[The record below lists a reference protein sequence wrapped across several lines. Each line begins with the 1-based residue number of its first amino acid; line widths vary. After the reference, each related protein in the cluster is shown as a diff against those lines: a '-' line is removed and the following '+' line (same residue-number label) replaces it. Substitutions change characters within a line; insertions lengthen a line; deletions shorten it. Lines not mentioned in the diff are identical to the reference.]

1 LSNAGAAFPPRLKV
15 AAQGCRESIVSRF
28 KFLHAAD
35 IHLDSPLIGLG
46 SRTDAPLARIRAA
59 TREGLKNLVQCA
71 LDERVSFVLVAGDLY
86 DGAWKDMKTGI
97 FAMQQF
103 ARLGHAGIRTF
114 VILGNHDAE
123 SKLTAELP
131 RPDTVHFF
139 GSTAGEVATL
149 ADLGVAVHGRSFRTA
164 AVTDNLARD
173 YAPPVPGMF
182 NIAMLHTALEGGHEH
197 ANYAPCSLE
206 ELRTSGHDYWAL
218 GHVHDH
224 CVHSEHP
231 YVVYPGN
238 VQGRS
243 VRETGPKGAV
253 IVEVEDGHVVHL
265 RHVPLDDVRWARMDL
280 TIRPGGTGDLHET
293 FRSELDAI
301 LAAAGGR
308 PSIVRVLIHA
318 QDADADEIAGGMDQI
333 DADLRAIAAQAAEE
347 VWLEK
352 VRLQASR
359 SKPVALPKEIAD
371 LLAGGVEHEDALAM
385 LQATLQPLADKLP
398 TKLDETDPLIAALQ
412 SGDWAALAGSAN
424 DTIAAEMPGTAA

>member
-1 LSNAGAAFPPRLKV
+1 M
-15 AAQGCRESIVSRF
+15 SRF

-35 IHLDSPLIGLG
+35 IHLDSPLVGLG
-46 SRTDAPLARIRAA
+46 SRTDAPLDRVRAA
-59 TREGLKNLVQCA
+59 TREALKNLVQCA
-71 LDERVSFVLVAGDLY
+71 LEEKVDFVLVAGDLY
-86 DGAWKDMKTGI
+86 DGSWKDMKTGI

-139 GSTAGEVATL
+139 GSVAGEIATID
-149 ADLGVAVHGRSFRTA
+149 DLGVAVQGRSFKTA

-173 YAPPVPGMF
+173 YAAPIPGMF

-206 ELRTSGHDYWAL
+206 ELRSSGHDYWAL

-224 CVHSEHP
+224 LVHSEHP
-231 YVVYPGN
+231 HVVYPGN

-253 IVEVEDGHVVHL
+253 IVEVEDGHVVNL
-265 RHVPLDDVRWARMDL
+265 RHVPLDDVRWARM
-280 TIRPGGTGDLHET
+280 TITIGLGAVGDLHDL
-293 FRSELDAI
+293 FRSNLDAI
-301 LAAAGGR
+301 LRGAEGR
-308 PSIVRVLIHA
+308 PSIVRVVIEA
-318 QDADADEIAGGMDQI
+318 QDGDADEIAGMMDQI
-333 DADLRAIAAQAAEE
+333 DADLRAITAQAADE

-359 SKPVALPKEIAD
+359 SMPVSLPKEIAD
-371 LLAGGVEHEDALAM
+371 LLDGGLEHEDAFVM
-385 LQATLQPLADKLP
+385 LQTALQPLADKLP
-398 TKLDETDPLIAALQ
+398 TKLDETDPFIVALQ
-412 SGDWAALAGSAN
+412 SGDWAALAITAN
-424 DTIAAEMPGTAA
+424 DTIAAELPGAAA